1 LIDILFCILP
11 KIEPTAPLPG
21 VGILKSIATSHGY
34 SSEILDL
41 NISMWHQLN
50 AIEPGIAKHFYYDN
64 DHVFFDDFINPNPQ
78 HKQFVE
84 DYQGIFNNMLEKILE
99 KNPRIVGFS
108 LLSQFSRGA
117 ALTLSNIL
125 RKKCPNI
132 KIVWGGP
139 TCDRPTR
146 DFVLQNN
153 IADNVI
159 IGDGEEVLVDILA
172 GNDLNTKQTV
182 TYQLIDMTTLP
193 LPDYSDINWEAYE
206 GDNEVYITGSR
217 GCVKSCTFCN
227 VSDIWPRYVSRTG
240 QQIVDEIIYLHK
252 MYGRKIFRF
261 TDSLINGN
269 MKVYRDFV
277 TKLIQSEIIDD
288 IQWSSQWIVRNKK
301 TTLESDFQLAKKS
314 NCKDLEIGIEHF
326 SQEPRWH
333 MGKKFTDE
341 DMWHTFDLIKQYR
354 IPSSILM
361 IIGYPTET
369 EEDHQTQLKIL
380 KKLFKEGYTINANSG
395 NQIMHFSATP
405 MLLDGQIYDMVKNE
419 LTDYHDS
426 INWTLGNNTTKVRQR
441 RYQEWVDLLS
451 ELSGH
456 DKEWMSNKNIRLY
469 DAEM

>member
-1 LIDILFCILP
+1 MIDILFCILP

-21 VGILKSIATSHGY
+21 VGVLKSIATSHGY

-41 NISMWHQLN
+41 NISMWHQLD
-50 AIEPGIAKHFYYDN
+50 ARESGLAKHFYYDN
-64 DHVFFDDFINPNPQ
+64 DEVWFDDFVNPNPK
-78 HKQFVE
+78 HKEFAE
-84 DYQGIFNNMLEKILE
+84 DYLDIFYNMITQILD
-99 KNPRIVGFS
+99 KDPRIVGFS
-108 LLSQFSRGA
+108 LLSQFSRGT
-117 ALTLSNIL
+117 ALTLSKIL
-125 RKKCPNI
+125 RKKRPDI

-139 TCDRPTR
+139 TCDFPTR
-146 DFVLQNN
+146 DFILKNN

-172 GNDLNTKQTV
+172 GNELSAKQKDKN
-182 TYQLIDMTTLP
+182 QLTSMDNLP
-193 LPDYSDINWEAYE
+193 FPDYSDINWEAYQ
-206 GDNEVYITGSR
+206 GNKEVYITGSR

-227 VSDIWPRYVSRTG
+227 VRDIWPKFVSRNG

-252 MYGRKIFRF
+252 TYGRQMFRF

-277 TKLIQSEIIDD
+277 TTLCESEIVNNIK
-288 IQWSSQWIVRNKK
+288 WSSQWIVRNKK
-301 TTLESDFQLAKKS
+301 TTLEADFQMAKLS
-314 NCKDLEIGIEHF
+314 NCNDLEIGIEHF

-341 DMWHTFDLIKQYR
+341 DMWHTFDLIKQYG

-369 EEDHQTQLKIL
+369 EEDHQTQLKTL
-380 KKLFKEGYTINANSG
+380 RKLFKEGYTINKRTG
-395 NQIMHFSATP
+395 TQIMHFSATP
-405 MLLDGQIYDMVKNE
+405 MILDGQIYQMVKDE

-426 INWTLGNNTTKVRQR
+426 INWTLGDNTTKVRQR
-441 RYQEWVDLLS
+441 RYQEWTDLLS

-456 DKEWMSNKNIRLY
+456 DKEWMSEKNLRQF
-469 DAEM
+469 DA